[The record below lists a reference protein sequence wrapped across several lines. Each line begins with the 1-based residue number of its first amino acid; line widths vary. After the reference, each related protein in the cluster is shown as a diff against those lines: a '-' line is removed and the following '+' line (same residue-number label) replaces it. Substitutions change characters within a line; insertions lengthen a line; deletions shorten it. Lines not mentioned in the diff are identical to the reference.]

1 MGPRLRGGDYSRPF
15 LVDLPTGSLRR
26 RLLLSLLGAV
36 LAAGLVASAATYY
49 AARSEVQ
56 ALLDE
61 ELREVALS
69 MREHAVLDLSRL
81 GTLPVDAG
89 RRVVVQIWDR
99 YGFVS
104 YLSNAS
110 TPLPLTREPGYS
122 TLEHEGREWRMFT
135 LRAGGQV
142 IQAAQ
147 ATEER
152 TALATGAALR
162 VLVPVLGAL
171 PLLALLVWLV
181 LERGFAP
188 LGRLAAAMRARHAT
202 DLDPLPAERVPEE
215 VAPLVGALNSL
226 LGRLRQAFDAQRRFA
241 ADAAHELRTPLTAL
255 RLQIQLLERARSE
268 EERVA
273 ALEGLKARTQRA
285 ERVVQQ
291 LLALA
296 RLESEAAQRPAGPVA
311 LDALARALVEEL
323 APLAEQNGM
332 ALGLARVEPAAIR
345 GDGEALRLLA
355 ANLVD
360 NAIRYGGRG
369 GRAEVSAWVEGER
382 AVFEVCDD
390 GPGIP
395 RAERERVFDRFYR
408 GAAAQAGGSGLG
420 LAIAREVAAL
430 HEGSIELHDGPQGRG
445 LCARFS
451 APASPPADTA

>member
-1 MGPRLRGGDYSRPF
+1 
-15 LVDLPTGSLRR
+15 
-26 RLLLSLLGAV
+26 
-36 LAAGLVASAATYY
+36 
-49 AARSEVQ
+49 
-56 ALLDE
+56 
-61 ELREVALS
+61 
-69 MREHAVLDLSRL
+69 
-81 GTLPVDAG
+81 
-89 RRVVVQIWDR
+89 
-99 YGFVS
+99 
-104 YLSNAS
+104 
-110 TPLPLTREPGYS
+110 
-122 TLEHEGREWRMFT
+122 EWRMFT

-345 GDGEALRLLA
+345 GDGEAL
-355 ANLVD
+355 
-360 NAIRYGGRG
+360 
-369 GRAEVSAWVEGER
+369 
-382 AVFEVCDD
+382 
-390 GPGIP
+390 
-395 RAERERVFDRFYR
+395 
-408 GAAAQAGGSGLG
+408 
-420 LAIAREVAAL
+420 
-430 HEGSIELHDGPQGRG
+430 
-445 LCARFS
+445 
-451 APASPPADTA
+451 